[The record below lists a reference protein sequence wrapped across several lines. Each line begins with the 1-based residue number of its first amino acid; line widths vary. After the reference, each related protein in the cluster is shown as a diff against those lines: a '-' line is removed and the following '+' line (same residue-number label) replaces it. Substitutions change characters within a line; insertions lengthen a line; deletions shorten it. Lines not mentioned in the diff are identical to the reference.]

1 LFSSFAATRTL
12 EEALPET
19 GDTEVQDVLFEQLV
33 HLTDIVLDGYS
44 CQLESLQ
51 HNQQLQFEQVQ
62 KKYEQ
67 DRHNMIHF
75 AN

>member
-1 LFSSFAATRTL
+1 
-12 EEALPET
+12 
-19 GDTEVQDVLFEQLV
+19 LFEQLV

-44 CQLESLQ
+44 CQLKSLQ

-67 DRHNMIHF
+67 DRHNMISPF
-75 AN
+75 CMYSSL